1 MELQVQA
8 AAVELTDV
16 ATLREVPRQKVE
28 GGTLASA
35 RGADRHTVLRLLNEA
50 LATELVCTL
59 RCRRHYFMAFGELT
73 HADRIA
79 ARIVE
84 LNGEP
89 DLNPRGLT
97 ERSLA
102 EYTVGDTLESM
113 IREDLV
119 AKRIA
124 IDSYRQM
131 LSYLGSHDRVT
142 RRLIGGDP
150 RERAGARRGFRESP
164 AGRKL
169 GRGPQCSLLTLQLG
183 RARRSVCR
191 AGARERD
198 RSIACGHTITVS
210 SVSP

>member
-1 MELQVQA
+1 MLWLKATGTEMELQAQA

-59 RCRRHYFMAFGELT
+59 RCRRHYFIAFGELT

-79 ARIVE
+79 ARIA
-84 LNGEP
+84 
-89 DLNPRGLT
+89 PRSAHAAT
-97 ERSLA
+97 
-102 EYTVGDTLESM
+102 
-113 IREDLV
+113 
-119 AKRIA
+119 
-124 IDSYRQM
+124 
-131 LSYLGSHDRVT
+131 H
-142 RRLIGGDP
+142 GGDP
-150 RERAGARRGFRESP
+150 RERAGARRGPRESP

-183 RARRSVCR
+183 RARRSVWR

>member
-1 MELQVQA
+1 MNAALLKATGTGMELQAQA
-8 AAVELTDV
+8 AAAELSDV
-16 ATLREVPRQKVE
+16 ATLRQAPPQKIDH
-28 GGTLASA
+28 GALASA
-35 RGADRHTVLRLLNEA
+35 RGADRRTVLRLLNEA

-59 RCRRHYFMAFGELT
+59 RCRRHYFMAFGRVGESVRQEFLQRAQQELT

-97 ERSLA
+97 ERSHA

-119 AKRIA
+119 ATRIA

-131 LSYLGSHDRVT
+131 LSYLGGRDPVT
-142 RRLIGGDP
+142 RRLM
-150 RERAGARRGFRESP
+150 EETLAGEEAHVEALASLLQDVSSG
-164 AGRKL
+164 AGR
-169 GRGPQCSLLTLQLG
+169 S
-183 RARRSVCR
+183 ARS
-191 AGARERD
+191 
-198 RSIACGHTITVS
+198 
-210 SVSP
+210 

>member
-1 MELQVQA
+1 MELPAQA
-8 AAVELTDV
+8 AAAELSDV
-16 ATLREVPRQKVE
+16 VTLRQAPRQKVDN
-28 GGTLASA
+28 GTLASA

-59 RCRRHYFMAFGELT
+59 RCRRHYFMAFGRVVESVRQEFLERAQQELA

-97 ERSLA
+97 ERSHA

-131 LSYLGSHDRVT
+131 LSYLGARDPVT
-142 RRLIGGDP
+142 RRLMEEILASEEAHVEDLASLLQEVSSG
-150 RERAGARRGFRESP
+150 
-164 AGRKL
+164 AGR
-169 GRGPQCSLLTLQLG
+169 S
-183 RARRSVCR
+183 ARS
-191 AGARERD
+191 
-198 RSIACGHTITVS
+198 
-210 SVSP
+210 

>member
-1 MELQVQA
+1 VAELS
-8 AAVELTDV
+8 DV
-16 ATLREVPRQKVE
+16 ATLRQAPQQKVDD
-28 GGTLASA
+28 GVVASA
-35 RGADRHTVLRLLNEA
+35 RGADRETVLQLLNEA

-59 RCRRHYFMAFGELT
+59 RCRRHYFMALGRVAESVRQEFLERAQQELA

-97 ERSLA
+97 ERSHA

-131 LSYLGSHDRVT
+131 LSCLGSRDPAT
-142 RRLIGGDP
+142 RRLMEEILASEEAHAQDL
-150 RERAGARRGFRESP
+150 ARLLQDASSG
-164 AGRKL
+164 AGR
-169 GRGPQCSLLTLQLG
+169 
-183 RARRSVCR
+183 
-191 AGARERD
+191 GAQ
-198 RSIACGHTITVS
+198 S
-210 SVSP
+210 